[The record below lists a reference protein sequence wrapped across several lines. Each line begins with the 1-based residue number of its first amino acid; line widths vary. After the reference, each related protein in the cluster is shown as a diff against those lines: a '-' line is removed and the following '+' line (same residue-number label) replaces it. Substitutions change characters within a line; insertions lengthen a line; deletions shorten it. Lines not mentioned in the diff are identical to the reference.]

1 MGKRLALE
9 EQHRNDVQCAIYR
22 ERPSENDKE
31 TLDRGICAARNL
43 RVCT

>member
-1 MGKRLALE
+1 MGERTALE

-31 TLDRGICAARNL
+31 TLNWDICAAHNV
-43 RVCT
+43 RV